1 MFFDYTNDII
11 ECATDY
17 YENISQTEDCFIIS
31 EYVCSM
37 LKKIIDKK
45 KHKYIYPEIIEQIIS
60 KHIPQINQNYIFII
74 DDIVQKNLNRT
85 VQALKNSPQAPQRS
99 EEWYAMRKN
108 SIGASEIATIF
119 NKNPFMNR
127 VDLLLKKL
135 DYKDP
140 NKPNRV
146 SMHCIHGIK
155 YEEIATLCYSKYNN
169 TVVNE
174 FGSIK
179 DKHIHC
185 IAASPDGITDDG
197 VMVEIKCP
205 FTRVIFGVPGINYW
219 HQMQQQLH
227 VCELMKCDFLECK
240 IVEYNW
246 NDFKQDK
253 LLNNKEFEI
262 GIIIEYLNTS
272 GNVDAFNANGWI
284 YAPLDLTL
292 QEYIDW
298 IIVEKKKLLDDSS
311 KKFSRIIPWKLEVY
325 SIFEVYKKNDWWET
339 YGLDIL
345 QFWDELEIL
354 KITGYE
360 KIIPKKKEKKFKPA
374 KMLFINDP

>member
-1 MFFDYTNDII
+1 MFHDYIENII
-11 ECATDY
+11 ECAKDC
-17 YENISQTEDCFIIS
+17 YENVSQNEDCFIIAK
-31 EYVCSM
+31 YVCDM
-37 LKKIIDKK
+37 LKLIIDKK

-60 KHIPQINQNYIFII
+60 EHVPELNNNYNFTI
-74 DDIVQKNLNRT
+74 DEDIRQRLHKT
-85 VQALKNSPQAPQRS
+85 VQALKMTPQAPQRS
-99 EEWYAMRKN
+99 PEWYAIRKT

-119 NKNPFMNR
+119 NKNPFMKR

-155 YEEIATLCYSKYNN
+155 YEEIAILCYSKQNN
-169 TVVNE
+169 TLVNE

-179 DKHIHC
+179 DKHIQC

-197 VMVEIKCP
+197 TMVEIKCP
-205 FTRVIFGVPGINYW
+205 FTREIFGVPGINYW

-227 VCELMKCDFLECK
+227 VCELSKCDFLECK

-253 LLNNKEFEI
+253 LLNNEELEI
-262 GIIIEYLNTS
+262 GIIMEYINTS

-284 YAPLDLTL
+284 YAPLNLTL
-292 QEYIDW
+292 EEYIEW
-298 IIVEKKKLLDDSS
+298 ISVEKQKLLDDSS
-311 KKFSRIIPWKLEVY
+311 KKFSRIIPWKLTVY
-325 SIFEVYKKNDWWET
+325 SIFEVYKKLNWWET

-354 KITGYE
+354 KIKGYTS
-360 KIIPKKKEKKFKPA
+360 IIPKKKEKKTKPTQ
-374 KMLFINDP
+374 MMFINDP